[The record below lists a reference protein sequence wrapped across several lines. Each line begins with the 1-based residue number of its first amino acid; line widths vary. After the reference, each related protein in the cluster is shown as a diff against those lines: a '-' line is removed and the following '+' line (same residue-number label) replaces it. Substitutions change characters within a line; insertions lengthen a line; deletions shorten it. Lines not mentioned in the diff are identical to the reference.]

1 VTSVTSGDGPIPNA
15 VTDTFEEHRA
25 HLFQVAYRMLGSA
38 AEAEDVV
45 QEAYLRWEREDEAAR
60 SPRAL
65 LTTITTRLAIDR
77 LRSAQ
82 HRRETYVGP
91 WLPEPIVTSED
102 PYATVE
108 LADSLT
114 FAFLVMLDRL
124 KPLERAVFIL
134 REVFAYDYGE
144 IAAIVDRSEANCRQ
158 ILRRARKHIAK
169 DGADTACRAERSV
182 VDRFL
187 AALSAG
193 DVTTLL
199 ELIADDGVLLSDGG
213 PDHRAARRPIVGP
226 KRIARLLTSLRTKL
240 PDGTSVR
247 MVSANAEPTIV
258 AELDGRPLLTM
269 TISADAMRV
278 RRIYVMVNPE
288 KLRGL
293 LPA

>member
-1 VTSVTSGDGPIPNA
+1 MTA
-15 VTDTFEEHRA
+15 VVHAFEEHRA
-25 HLFQVAYRMLGSA
+25 HLFQVAYRMLGST

-45 QEAYLRWEREDEAAR
+45 QEAYLRWEREAAGAR

-124 KPLERAVFIL
+124 KPVERAVFIL
-134 REVFAYDYGE
+134 REVFAYDYDE
-144 IAAIVDRSEANCRQ
+144 IATIVDRSESNCRQ
-158 ILRRARKHIAK
+158 ILSRAHKHLAADEAAK
-169 DGADTACRAERSV
+169 PAQAERSV

-187 AALSAG
+187 VALSTG
-193 DVTTLL
+193 DVDTLL

-213 PDHRAARRPIVGP
+213 RDHKAARRPVVGP
-226 KRIARLLTSLRTKL
+226 KRIARFLTSLRVKL
-240 PDGTSVR
+240 PEGSTVR
-247 MVSANAEPTIV
+247 MVSANGEPTLL
-258 AELDGRPLLTM
+258 AELDGRPVLTV
-269 TISADAMRV
+269 TISADATRV
-278 RRIYVMVNPE
+278 RRIYIVVNPE

>member
-1 VTSVTSGDGPIPNA
+1 MTSVDA
-15 VTDTFEEHRA
+15 FEEHRT
-25 HLFQVAYRMLGSA
+25 HLFHVAYRMLGSA

-45 QEAYLRWEREDEAAR
+45 QEAYLRWERESDSAR

-91 WLPEPIVTSED
+91 WLPEPIVTSDD

-124 KPLERAVFIL
+124 KPVERAVFIL
-134 REVFAYDYGE
+134 REVFAYDYDE
-144 IAAIVDRSEANCRQ
+144 IATIVDRSEANCRQ
-158 ILRRARKHIAK
+158 ILRRARKQLS
-169 DGADTACRAERSV
+169 ADDAEQPRQAERSV

-187 AALSAG
+187 VALTTA
-193 DVTTLL
+193 DVPTLL

-213 PDHRAARRPIVGP
+213 PDHRAARRPVIGP
-226 KRIARLLTSLRTKL
+226 RRIARLLTSLRTKL
-240 PDGTSVR
+240 PPGSSVR
-247 MVSANAEPTIV
+247 MVSANAEPTVV
-258 AELDGRPLLTM
+258 AELDGRAVLTM
-269 TISADAMRV
+269 TISADAERV